1 MYSILSWQVI
11 SHRTLYHYLAF
22 DYHITVISLLPMCL
36 SFDDN
41 LGFQKIF
48 LLLSLSFFN
57 FYFLVSPWYVKVYF
71 FVYWDFLWFFN
82 LWKKNVMKSKNSIID
97 SKFCLSFILFLF
109 CFSLSLC
116 IYIWPSSELHEVL
129 FVYFPFYIVN
139 VSFYFIFIIIYL
151 YIYSEPLFLNYE
163 TFLCI
168 TIQLLN
174 LFICITWHLND
185 QYFLNIEA

>member
-1 MYSILSWQVI
+1 
-11 SHRTLYHYLAF
+11 
-22 DYHITVISLLPMCL
+22 MCL

-71 FVYWDFLWFFN
+71 FVYWDFQDFLICGRKMLWR
-82 LWKKNVMKSKNSIID
+82 VKNSIIV
-97 SKFCLSFILFLF
+97 KFCLSFILFLF

-116 IYIWPSSELHEVL
+116 IYIWPSSRLHEVL
-129 FVYFPFYIVN
+129 FCIFSILYCQMYL
-139 VSFYFIFIIIYL
+139 FILYSSLFYL
-151 YIYSEPLFLNYE
+151 YLQWAPLFLNYE

-174 LFICITWHLND
+174 LFICITGILND
-185 QYFLNIEA
+185 QYFFKYWEETIYQW

>member
-22 DYHITVISLLPMCL
+22 DYHITVISLLSMCL

-71 FVYWDFLWFFN
+71 FVYWDFQDFLICGRKMLWR
-82 LWKKNVMKSKNSIID
+82 VKNSIID

-151 YIYSEPLFLNYE
+151 YLQWAPFFWTMKHFFVSPSSY
-163 TFLCI
+163 
-168 TIQLLN
+168 
-174 LFICITWHLND
+174 
-185 QYFLNIEA
+185 